1 MHRMSIAVAAAGLWL
16 ATAPPIAAQA
26 PPGPGLQ
33 PACQT
38 HDEIMQMLDQKFAEI
53 PAALGLQSNGHLI
66 QVFASKDGTTW
77 TIVSTRPDG
86 VSCIVALGRHW
97 EALPNPV
104 LEPLA

>member
-1 MHRMSIAVAAAGLWL
+1 MPRRSIAAAAAGLWL
-16 ATAPPIAAQA
+16 SIAPPLAAQA
-26 PPGPGLQ
+26 PPGPDLQ
-33 PACQT
+33 AACQT
-38 HDEIMQMLDQKFAEI
+38 HAEIMQMLDQKFAEI